1 MVLFVDGFRFIMR
14 SFAVFDQVNVG
25 GTEEDFH
32 GFVPCLL
39 EIVSCVI
46 LQQIAQV

>member
-1 MVLFVDGFRFIMR
+1 MVLFLDGFRFIMR
-14 SFAVFDQVNVG
+14 GFAMFDQVKIC

-32 GFVPCLL
+32 GFVPCLS
-39 EIVSCVI
+39 EIVSRVI